1 MEQTFRVDHIDQL
14 KDVAQQII
22 PQLKPG
28 TVVCFRGE
36 MGTGKTTFIKV
47 LLQEMGVRENIDSP
61 TFALVNEYE
70 LPDKTLVFHFD
81 LYRINSPQ
89 EALDIGFEEYLDR
102 DALCLIEW
110 PDVVGDFLP
119 EDRVEVSIE
128 DNGNYREVKI
138 SR

>member
-1 MEQTFRVDHIDQL
+1 MEQTFRVDHINQL

-28 TVVCFRGE
+28 SVVCFRGE